1 VAGPSFGPAPGL
13 MWASIGTRIGA
24 LLIDAGIMLVALVI
38 AGAMAEA
45 FGIQHHGDTSVY
57 STGAT
62 VSSLLWFVFFIAY
75 HPTCWWAF
83 QGTLGQRVLGLRVVR
98 ARDGG
103 SLGVGETT
111 IRYLLFAICTVTI
124 VPGLIAAAVASD
136 KIDKKTWW
144 DDAAGSVVVKR
155 Y

>member
-1 VAGPSFGPAPGL
+1 MFLALIVAG
-13 MWASIGTRIGA
+13 
-24 LLIDAGIMLVALVI
+24 LIAQ
-38 AGAMAEA
+38 A
-45 FGIQHHGDTSVY
+45 FGVQRNGSSSAS

-62 VSSLLWFVFFIAY
+62 VISLLWFLFLVAY

-98 ARDGG
+98 ATDGG
-103 SLGVGETT
+103 ALGVGETT

-124 VPGLIAAAVASD
+124 VPGLIAAAVAGD
-136 KIDKKTWW
+136 KLDRRTWW
-144 DDAAGSVVVKR
+144 DDAAGSVVVKQ